1 MQVHF
6 PSFSLLLSGV
16 LLGLLPTLPAAAQS
30 CQESLHQDAVKQ
42 TNSIVSA
49 ADLRIPRKAWQHF
62 EKARAVGEAGR
73 ADVFEREAGL
83 ALAAAPAFTQV
94 YLLRAARQLDAR
106 QFNAAVD
113 TIAAA
118 RRIRPEIPVPWSGI
132 VLASALAELH
142 RYNEAAAEMDRVRG
156 PEADSWQAKFERA
169 REAIARRDVAGAL
182 HWSDLALAASPAG
195 CVDAHLL
202 RANAFQIAGQSAE
215 AIAHMEAY
223 LASNQP
229 LPQRAEVLRVLEQT
243 RAILRRE
250 NTTLLAAKL
259 EP

>member
-1 MQVHF
+1 MQVCF
-6 PSFSLLLSGV
+6 RSFGLVSGGV
-16 LLGLLPTLPAAAQS
+16 MVGLLATLPATAQS
-30 CQESLHQDAVKQ
+30 CQDSLHQDAARQ
-42 TNSIVSA
+42 TSSTVSV
-49 ADLRIPRKAWQHF
+49 ADLRIPHKACQHF
-62 EKARAVGEAGR
+62 EKARAAGEAGR
-73 ADVFEREAGL
+73 TDVFEREADL

-106 QFNAAVD
+106 QFDAVIE

-118 RRIRPEIPVPWSGI
+118 RRIRPELPWSGI

-156 PEADSWQAKFERA
+156 PEADSWQANFERA

-182 HWSDLALAASPAG
+182 HWSELALAASPSG
-195 CVDAHLL
+195 CIDAHLL
-202 RANAFQIAGQSAE
+202 RANALQIAGRSAD
-215 AIAHMEAY
+215 AIVQMEAY

-229 LPQRAEVLRVLEQT
+229 LPQRAEVLQVLEHT
-243 RAILRRE
+243 RARMRE
-250 NTTLLAAKL
+250 GNATLLAAKL